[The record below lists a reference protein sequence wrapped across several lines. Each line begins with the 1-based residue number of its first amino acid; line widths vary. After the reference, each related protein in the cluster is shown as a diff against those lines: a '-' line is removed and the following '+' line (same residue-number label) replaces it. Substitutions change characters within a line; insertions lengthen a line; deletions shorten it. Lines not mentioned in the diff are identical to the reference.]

1 MTITTSKINKMRD
14 PISQA
19 LEAVGK
25 EFGVMFKVGNASY
38 TDSTVAFKLEGSVVR
53 EDGLVFDQR
62 REDYIQYWMEDKTG
76 FALDDI
82 FLHRGMP
89 YRVAGY
95 ARRAV
100 KYKLLCE
107 RVGTGDL
114 YKFTIAQLEGKEK
127 A

>member
-1 MTITTSKINKMRD
+1 MRD

-25 EFGVMFKVGNASY
+25 EFGVAFKVGLHAGY
-38 TDSTVAFKLEGSVVR
+38 TDNTVTYKLEGSLVK
-53 EDGLVFDQR
+53 EDGVVFDQR
-62 REDYIQYWMEDKTG
+62 REDYIQYWMEDETG
-76 FALDDI
+76 FALDDT
-82 FLHRGMP
+82 FDHRGRE

-95 ARRAV
+95 ARRAQ

-114 YKFTIAQLEGKEK
+114 YKFTIAQLKGKVK

>member
-1 MTITTSKINKMRD
+1 MRD

-25 EFGVMFKVGNASY
+25 EFGVAFKVGLHAGY
-38 TDSTVAFKLEGSVVR
+38 TDNTVTYKLEGSLVK
-53 EDGLVFDQR
+53 EDGVVFDQR
-62 REDYIQYWMEDKTG
+62 RDDYAWFGAEAETG
-76 FALDDI
+76 FALDDC
-82 FLHRGMP
+82 FLHGRYK

-95 ARRAV
+95 ARRAQ

-114 YKFTIAQLEGKEK
+114 YKFTIAQVKGKEK
-127 A
+127 V

>member
-1 MTITTSKINKMRD
+1 MRD

-25 EFGVMFKVGNASY
+25 EFDVMFKVGDAGF
-38 TDSTVAFKLEGSVVR
+38 TDNTVTFKLEGSVVR

-76 FALDDI
+76 FALDDT
-82 FLHRGMP
+82 FNHRGRE

-95 ARRAV
+95 ARRAQ

-107 RVGTGDL
+107 RVGTDDL